1 MASSSFPD
9 VWAWI
14 QNLPP
19 ITQWSTNSMS
29 TCIYCSSSSQ
39 PSLKL
44 SITKNPQS
52 SFLSFSILADFSL
65 TFSLWTSKPLKLN
78 STHTK
83 FIDEETISNLFI
95 NFIEDVL
102 NYCPNKNT
110 SLLRIPKIDSLN
122 NFGEIFNL
130 SFLTLTF
137 LICIYE
143 APADL
148 RSECLNTF
156 KNQLAC
162 VRSRETTKPL
172 VRLLGSS
179 LEEQWMRS
187 INLAIT
193 NWIVELQATNHTLK
207 TPSPLFSYAIS
218 RVGLWKVQL
227 YCPVIAM
234 DIEKPTN
241 PLPDERLW
249 FSLNYHQ
256 LEGVIQLNYK
266 VMVREKW
273 VDVIVNVDNIRCDVI
288 RLVTEK
294 LMAERGAGTA
304 EKHFP
309 SRISL
314 QLTPT
319 LQTNVLSVSVS
330 KSSENPTR
338 EIGLEKTIEG
348 SFDPPNSVGL
358 KVSAG
363 ETVTM
368 SLKPWKFEQS
378 VYGDSANLN
387 WFLHDSENGKEVFSS
402 EPSKMALLQPKAWF
416 RNRYSSA
423 YRPFTRQGGVI
434 FANDEYGANV
444 CWKVDKG
451 SSVGR
456 VMEWEIK
463 GWIWLTYWP
472 NKYKTSY
479 SETRR
484 LEFRE
489 ILPLTLA

>member
-1 MASSSFPD
+1 
-9 VWAWI
+9 
-14 QNLPP
+14 
-19 ITQWSTNSMS
+19 MS

-39 PSLKL
+39 PSLKF

-52 SFLSFSILADFSL
+52 SFLSFSILADFSIAI
-65 TFSLWTSKPLKLN
+65 SLWISKPLKLN
-78 STHTK
+78 STRTK

-110 SLLRIPKIDSLN
+110 SLLRIPKIDSLS
-122 NFGEIFNL
+122 NFGDIFNL

-193 NWIVELQATNHTLK
+193 NWIVELHATNHTLK

-241 PLPDERLW
+241 PSPDERLW

-273 VDVIVNVDNIRCDVI
+273 VDVIVNVDNIRYDY
-288 RLVTEK
+288 
-294 LMAERGAGTA
+294 
-304 EKHFP
+304 F
-309 SRISL
+309 
-314 QLTPT
+314 
-319 LQTNVLSVSVS
+319 
-330 KSSENPTR
+330 
-338 EIGLEKTIEG
+338 
-348 SFDPPNSVGL
+348 
-358 KVSAG
+358 
-363 ETVTM
+363 
-368 SLKPWKFEQS
+368 
-378 VYGDSANLN
+378 
-387 WFLHDSENGKEVFSS
+387 
-402 EPSKMALLQPKAWF
+402 
-416 RNRYSSA
+416 
-423 YRPFTRQGGVI
+423 FT
-434 FANDEYGANV
+434 
-444 CWKVDKG
+444 K
-451 SSVGR
+451 
-456 VMEWEIK
+456 
-463 GWIWLTYWP
+463 
-472 NKYKTSY
+472 
-479 SETRR
+479 
-484 LEFRE
+484 
-489 ILPLTLA
+489 